1 MSAIFAKVCKSGCDE
16 FEHHLLTVHADFPIC
31 SANHLLVLSCSAR
44 TAFMRFNLSIISKEI
59 KAMRKDNIILW
70 QIYVFVEENL
80 KYYQNNV
87 SSYYRQAIC
96 NRINR
101 IKLD

>member
-1 MSAIFAKVCKSGCDE
+1 
-16 FEHHLLTVHADFPIC
+16 
-31 SANHLLVLSCSAR
+31 
-44 TAFMRFNLSIISKEI
+44 
-59 KAMRKDNIILW
+59 MRKDNIILW

-87 SSYYRQAIC
+87 SSYYRQVIC

-101 IKLD
+101 IKLW